1 MENHHEKITFL
12 LKDCFI
18 CLADINL
25 GLYFYELSKFA
36 TFRSYSL

>member
-25 GLYFYELSKFA
+25 GLYLYELSELA
-36 TFRSYSL
+36 TFSSHSL

>member
-18 CLADINL
+18 CFADINL
-25 GLYFYELSKFA
+25 GLYFYELSKSA
-36 TFRSYSL
+36 PFRSYSL